1 MELTPKDFP
10 EYSSCITTAYI
21 SWWYSGVFPEK
32 IRSEE
37 FILLPGFHRRFRLH
51 CTETVC
57 NFMYRL
63 KMNLINS
70 NTSWHLTYHLFYLL
84 QISQK
89 KNCNHFNI
97 RNKMRFFKTNQI
109 QHFSIFQLKTQCRNS
124 LWGSKYSSWF

>member
-37 FILLPGFHRRFRLH
+37 FILLPGFQRRFGLH

-89 KNCNHFNI
+89 RIANI
-97 RNKMRFFKTNQI
+97 STFATRYFSKRTRFYIFY
-109 QHFSIFQLKTQCRNS
+109 SIFQRNTQGRNS
-124 LWGSKYSSWF
+124 LWGSK